1 MAGDARIL
9 YVTPGYQLVAL
20 DAKTGARVAAFG
32 KNGIV
37 DLKQDFDQ
45 APIDLTNGSVGLH
58 AAPVI
63 AKDVV
68 IIGAAFE
75 TGANPKSKTNIKGY
89 VRGFDVRT
97 GKRLWVFHTIPPG
110 EVGTIL
116 GGDSASYTGNT
127 GVFGADELTRTWV
140 SSIAGGDADA
150 RL

>member
-1 MAGDARIL
+1 MRKISRPAATAEPATR
-9 YVTPGYQLVAL
+9 PASAEAAHAQ
-20 DAKTGARVAAFG
+20 RVAGFG
-32 KNGIV
+32 RNGIV

-45 APIDLTNGSVGLH
+45 AAVDLTNGAVGLH

-97 GKRLWVFHTIPPG
+97 GKRAQAGPFDETRPSHRRLTTA
-110 EVGTIL
+110 VGFRRATP
-116 GGDSASYTGNT
+116 SST
-127 GVFGADELTRTWV
+127 TR
-140 SSIAGGDADA
+140 A
-150 RL
+150 